1 MNPLFSSPQC
11 FKLCSIHYND
21 KSTPGCIPISQ
32 IGWQLIRRKP
42 FIQIILPAKD
52 LRIQEKCT
60 LGHVT
65 LHLKLKCFKMFKV
78 KLMLQL
84 NRLLFLKSHH
94 LNALSLRELTERGI
108 SSQIMIASTPEE
120 FNKLVCLSFFG
131 TFIASISRKGNNI
144 VKKFFK
150 CSFFIWSR

>member
-1 MNPLFSSPQC
+1 
-11 FKLCSIHYND
+11 
-21 KSTPGCIPISQ
+21 
-32 IGWQLIRRKP
+32 
-42 FIQIILPAKD
+42 
-52 LRIQEKCT
+52 
-60 LGHVT
+60 
-65 LHLKLKCFKMFKV
+65 
-78 KLMLQL
+78 MLQL

-150 CSFFIWSR
+150 CSFFI